1 MGRDERC
8 GRRQG
13 EQEKSK
19 GNTPRCPDPVGVN
32 GTGTWGT
39 WLVDCILTGL
49 GVSYR
54 STGKSKQKF
63 RLRPRMTA
71 QTHISLFAA
80 FLLASM
86 CAPTKAQEPSP
97 PPPPPTPQQTE
108 TQQPPADTPAVVI
121 DKQLL
126 PEFVEVTP
134 ALYRGA
140 QPRKHGF
147 EALAKMGIQIVVDLR
162 GDRDAERAEVTSL
175 GMQYV
180 PMYWQC
186 SFPKDRIFADFL
198 TLIRKNTDK
207 KIFVHCRVGDDR
219 TGMMI
224 AAYRIA
230 EEGWTAKQALEEMT
244 KNGFSFAHKRL
255 ICPRLSEYEEH
266 FPERFATKPEF
277 EELRSTKPS
286 RPAPEAPAPQPQPPA
301 G

>member
-1 MGRDERC
+1 
-8 GRRQG
+8 
-13 EQEKSK
+13 
-19 GNTPRCPDPVGVN
+19 
-32 GTGTWGT
+32 
-39 WLVDCILTGL
+39 
-49 GVSYR
+49 
-54 STGKSKQKF
+54 
-63 RLRPRMTA
+63 MTA
-71 QTHISLFAA
+71 QTHISVFAA

-86 CAPTKAQEPSP
+86 CAPTKAQDPSP
-97 PPPPPTPQQTE
+97 PPPPPTQQQPETQQPSPPPPRPTQQQPE
-108 TQQPPADTPAVVI
+108 TQQPPADTPAAVI
-121 DKQLL
+121 GKELI

-134 ALYRGA
+134 TLYRGA

-162 GDRDAERAEVTSL
+162 GDRDSERAEVTSL

-198 TLIRKNTDK
+198 TLIRKNPGK

-219 TGMMI
+219 TGMMV

-230 EEGWTAKQALEEMT
+230 EEGWTAQQALEEMT
-244 KNGFSFAHKRL
+244 KNGFSFAHRRL

-266 FPERFATKPEF
+266 FPERFATNPEF
-277 EELRSTKPS
+277 EELRTAKPS

-301 G
+301 R